1 MDYLSGTFSYVGE
14 QPKKQTMK
22 RILFLLAIM
31 LSATQG
37 STQISSFGMGV
48 GYINDTR
55 IKQKSISSDFVIV
68 DGIIVPI
75 HHYDETK
82 VSSNGGA
89 ITFHGNVCFIGWL
102 IDNFQAKKET
112 GVYSGYIGANKGF
125 YISDYIGTSIALG
138 GYHMKSGQ
146 TKKTDI
152 LLAADFN
159 LGFQTGYKT
168 NVFPKPLYLDFR
180 WYLSGTVNSIRAEKF
195 SALGSVYDDLLHF
208 GFTGRYGSWVS
219 RTDFGYKHLKKKY
232 TDWNLNAKSFK
243 SGIYYIIPDKSISH
257 SFCIGVRYEGQYN
270 YNFGQFTNTL
280 NGRTHAICFE
290 VSFLKL

>member
-1 MDYLSGTFSYVGE
+1 
-14 QPKKQTMK
+14 MK
-22 RILFLLAIM
+22 RILLIIGAI

-37 STQISSFGMGV
+37 STQISSFGMGA
-48 GYINDTR
+48 GYFNDTR
-55 IKQKSISSDFVIV
+55 IKEKSVSSDFITI

-75 HHYDETK
+75 QTYDETK

-89 ITFHGNVCFIGWL
+89 MTFHGNVCFIGWL
-102 IDNFQAKKET
+102 IDNLQAKKET

-125 YISDYIGTSIALG
+125 YISDYIGTSVALG
-138 GYHMKSGQ
+138 WYHMKSGQ
-146 TKKTDI
+146 TKLNDI

-168 NVFPKPLYLDFR
+168 NVLPKPLYLDFR
-180 WYLSGTVNSIRAEKF
+180 WYLSGTLNTIRSENFK
-195 SALGSVYDDLLHF
+195 GMGEHYDDLLHI
-208 GFTGRYGSWVS
+208 GFTGRYGSFVS
-219 RTDFGYKHLKKKY
+219 RTDFGYKHLKKKHV
-232 TDWNLNAKSFK
+232 DWNLNAKSFK
-243 SGIYYIIPDKSISH
+243 SGIYYVIPDKSLSH

-270 YNFGQFTNTL
+270 YNFGQFSKTL